1 MNLTPRRVY
10 CVIRRPEA
18 LRLTS
23 HRDTVLG
30 LVPCH
35 HVFGLLVNLCI
46 SLLQGCAVVNVPD
59 FDKTHLLRAMD
70 HYHVSLVLL
79 FLFFYVCKISS

>member
-1 MNLTPRRVY
+1 MNFTSHLVCR
-10 CVIRRPEA
+10 VIRRPEA

-35 HVFGLLVNLCI
+35 HVFGLLLNLCT

-70 HYHVSLVLL
+70 HYHVSLVLI
-79 FLFFYVCKISS
+79 FYVSKISS